1 MSNRIDDA
9 RIISKF
15 RDIAV
20 ARYKDIMVALPALVP
35 QSEEDRV
42 LFRKG
47 MSVIDELVYNLEHTE
62 SVREL
67 SRFLDVQA
75 ILRDFDEDS
84 IRTLDQQIT
93 NSARATVEQLSE
105 MSAILAG
112 DGYEDGDV
120 YDDD

>member
-1 MSNRIDDA
+1 MSMIDDA
-9 RIISKF
+9 QVINRF

-35 QSEEDRV
+35 QSEKDRI
-42 LFRKG
+42 LFKKG
-47 MSVIDELVYNLEHTE
+47 MSALDELVYNMEHAE
-62 SVREL
+62 NIREL
-67 SRFLDVQA
+67 SRYLDIQA

-93 NSARATVEQLSE
+93 NSARATVNQLSE

-112 DGYEDGDV
+112 DEYEDGDA
-120 YDDD
+120 YDDE